1 MMTAVQNRTK
11 ESDGGERIQGF
22 EKAQEEVQGIYS
34 PVLPEVKYI
43 LYVIAVPQQL
53 SLQEWAFNIDSRSM
67 KEESDSLMLL
77 NQYIIHQHSRRCY
90 K

>member
-53 SLQEWAFNIDSRSM
+53 SLQE
-67 KEESDSLMLL
+67 
-77 NQYIIHQHSRRCY
+77 
-90 K
+90 